1 MEVRG
6 WRLSVVIV
14 TGRQKMESSEVKVV
28 KALWSSGET
37 ISRLVLIQV
46 YLLIIWWCWIADG
59 EIGDIRQVGR
69 GKRIDEL

>member
-1 MEVRG
+1 M
-6 WRLSVVIV
+6 VIV

-69 GKRIDEL
+69 GKRIDGL

>member
-1 MEVRG
+1 
-6 WRLSVVIV
+6 
-14 TGRQKMESSEVKVV
+14 MESSEVKVV

-37 ISRLVLIQV
+37 LSRLVLIQV

-69 GKRIDEL
+69 GKRIDGL